1 MKYKIVCDSGCDFN
15 EEERKDPLFIRVPL
29 TLTVGEEDIIDDDTF
44 DQPSFLE
51 KVSACPECLHSACPS
66 PGAYLEA
73 YDQAGDVDVIFVITL
88 SKKLSG
94 SYNSACAAKQMYE
107 EEKHGNAKI
116 LVIDSRSAAT
126 GETLLAFALRRLM
139 SEKLH
144 LREVMQLITE
154 YRREMVTMF
163 TLESV
168 ETFRKNGRMNGVTF
182 FVANALNIK
191 LVLYG
196 YHGEI
201 AKYTQAV
208 GMKKALDKMVA
219 GFVQQ
224 VKDPEN
230 KILGITHCNC
240 LERAEEVRDKIL
252 EKLTFSD
259 VYIVNGGGISSLY
272 ANDGGIIIT
281 A

>member
-29 TLTVGEEDIIDDDTF
+29 TLTMEEEDIVDDDTF
-44 DQPSFLE
+44 DQASFLE
-51 KVSACPECLHSACPS
+51 KVSASSSCPKSACPS

-73 YDQAGDVDVIFVITL
+73 YQQAGDVDVIFVVTL
-88 SKKLSG
+88 SKKVSG
-94 SYNSACAAKQMYE
+94 SYNSACAAKDMYV
-107 EEKHGNAKI
+107 EEKCGNAKI
-116 LVIDSRSAAT
+116 IVIDSRSAAT
-126 GETLLAFALRRLM
+126 GETLIALALRKLM

-144 LREVMQLITE
+144 LREVMQLITD

-168 ETFRKNGRMNGVTF
+168 DTFRKNGRMNGVTF
-182 FVANALNIK
+182 LVANALNIK
-191 LVLYG
+191 LVLYA

-208 GMKKALDKMVA
+208 GMKKAIDKMIA
-219 GFVQQ
+219 GFVEQ
-224 VKDPEN
+224 VKNSEN
-230 KILGITHCNC
+230 KILGITHINC
-240 LERAEEVRDKIL
+240 PERAEMVRDKIL

-259 VYIVNGGGISSLY
+259 VYIVNGAGISSLY